1 MIVSDMLQGSPV
13 VTFTI
18 EQSHENALQAVKR
31 ALAKQNLRVPAQLD
45 ITAGLKQDLRVNLGP
60 CVVLFVDDPVLL
72 LEAIIFQRGSAV
84 FMPLAISVSGDHRR
98 TTAMLRS
105 AESLIEGG
113 APPGLVDPL
122 LSLHSRV
129 LKAMDTIGQRERD
142 TVLLT
147 A

>member
-1 MIVSDMLQGSPV
+1 LIVSDMLQGSPV

-18 EQSHENALQAVKR
+18 EQAHENALQGVKR
-31 ALAKQNLRVPAQLD
+31 ALTKHNLRVPAQLD
-45 ITAGLKQDLRVNLGP
+45 ITAGLKQDLRVSLGP

-72 LEAIIFQRGSAV
+72 LEAMVFQRGAAV
-84 FMPLAISVSGDHRR
+84 FIPLAISVSGDDRR

-122 LSLHSRV
+122 LSLHSRI
-129 LKAMDTIGQRERD
+129 LKAMDTVGQRERE